1 MDNLRDDSEV
11 NLAHRIRYERE
22 MRHWSLADLSQY
34 SGVSKAAISKIERGD
49 TSPTATVL
57 IRIAAAFD
65 LTFAG
70 LLLRAEGGE
79 SRLSRLA
86 DQPLWKDPATG
97 YQRRQVFA
105 RPDHPVEVVEVALP
119 AHKHVVLPA
128 SSYLHI
134 RQAVRVIEGQLSIH
148 EGEEAFTL
156 DEGDCLGFGAM
167 SEVTIA
173 NKTSSTCRYLVV
185 LSRS

>member
-1 MDNLRDDSEV
+1 MGILIDDSEV
-11 NLAHRIRYERE
+11 NLARRIRYERE
-22 MRHWSLADLSQY
+22 MRNWSLADLAQHSA
-34 SGVSKAAISKIERGD
+34 VSKAAISKIERGE

-57 IRIAAAFD
+57 IRIASAFD

-70 LLLRAEGGE
+70 LLLRAEGGDNRM
-79 SRLSRLA
+79 SRFA
-86 DQPLWKDPATG
+86 DQALWHDPATG

-105 RPDHPVEVVEVALP
+105 RPDHPVEVVEVELP

-134 RQAVRVIEGQLSIH
+134 RQAVRVLEGQLSIH
-148 EGEEAFTL
+148 EGGEVFTL
-156 DEGDCLGFGAM
+156 DEGDCLGFGAP

-173 NKTSSTCRYLVV
+173 NKTDASCRYLVV

>member
-119 AHKHVVLPA
+119 AHKHVLLPA